1 MRNNYADPEA
11 LATHLTGTASSA
23 DVTLTIAAKA
33 DEFWV
38 IDWISW
44 SYSADPTAGALSVT
58 IGGTTVYQ
66 IDITTGGPA
75 HIDFTEGPL
84 YTKLRT
90 SSGPRKNEAV
100 VITLD
105 NGAVVGKLNVRYR

>member
-1 MRNNYADPEA
+1 MRNNYADKDA

-23 DVTLTIAAKA
+23 DVTLTIAASE

-38 IDWISW
+38 IDWITW
-44 SYSADPTAGALSVT
+44 SYQSDPTAGALSVT
-58 IGGTTVYQ
+58 IGGTLVYQ
-66 IDITTGGPA
+66 IDIKVGGPA

-84 YTKLRT
+84 YTKVRT
-90 SSGPRKNEAV
+90 SSGPKKNEAV